1 MSSCFQYPA
10 KAKDCFQK
18 LKELRDNG
26 VFRVL
31 EEFLKENS
39 VDADTIKVSLRDI
52 DHPP

>member
-18 LKELRDNG
+18 LKELRDNR
-26 VFRVL
+26 VFSVV

-39 VDADTIKVSLRDI
+39 ADFDTIKVGPI
-52 DHPP
+52 H